1 LVLKSE
7 FSAFLILKISG
18 NTRRKTRHSGPNSG
32 KDLKVMSI
40 AEVKECLEG
49 CKWTCG
55 PADLGWSQRRRHIGL
70 AKAISE
76 AGGELIYVDG
86 REFKFGGT
94 TVAVSQPLW
103 HGPTGS
109 KTGKVIAFAVI
120 DGEERL
126 VFVPDV
132 EGPVEREPVDFI
144 KSINPTAVFI
154 GGPPTYLNW
163 EVEKAVDN
171 LIEIVELR
179 PRFLV
184 VGHHLLRDIDWREKI
199 SRLYTYADRRG
210 VEVVTYAELLGRPVE
225 LLEASRPRLWG
236 AKKV

>member
-1 LVLKSE
+1 
-7 FSAFLILKISG
+7 ILKISG

-49 CKWTCG
+49 CKWTCD
-55 PADLGWSQRRRHIGL
+55 PADLGWSQRRRHMGL

-76 AGGELIYVDG
+76 AGGELLYVDG

-199 SRLYTYADRRG
+199 SRLYTYAERRG